1 MSLLSV
7 EGAATG
13 ERDAEVR
20 PSPGTLYQPA
30 MQAGLKCDVIAK
42 NACNFQRFQIGM
54 PLMAMDNWRAV
65 AFLSTSSSRHSQ
77 RFLTPL

>member
-1 MSLLSV
+1 MSLLSK

-13 ERDAEVR
+13 GALCRCPAFK
-20 PSPGTLYQPA
+20 PGTLYQPA

-54 PLMAMDNWRAV
+54 PLAAMDN
-65 AFLSTSSSRHSQ
+65 
-77 RFLTPL
+77 